1 LADQVGTLEVGK
13 MANVIVTNDHPLE
26 VTTDVR
32 YLFIKA
38 QPTSTDNKHQRLY
51 EKYVNRPTATP

>member
-1 LADQVGTLEVGK
+1 MADQVGTLEVGK
-13 MANVIVTNDHPLE
+13 MANMIVTNGDPLE

-32 YLFIKA
+32 YLFIKGRL
-38 QPTSTDNKHQRLY
+38 TSTDNKHQRLH